1 MAGVWIG
8 CDDRFVRLENNLGY
22 GGQAARPIYEYFFQK
37 ALADKTLGLDR
48 HAKFVQPENL
58 KNEEFYDYPSIIE
71 QTMPAGAEGE
81 NVGNGG
87 ADAYLSK
94 EDTGNVPVESK
105 VSMEEQKVL
114 NEATGKQN
122 NKKENPKD
130 AVDSTKDDRKKK
142 GFLRRIFGKKDRD

>member
-37 ALADKTLGLDR
+37 ALKDKTLGLDR
-48 HAKFVQPENL
+48 QAKFVQPENL

-71 QTMPAGAEGE
+71 NTMPAGAEGE
-81 NVGNGG
+81 DVGNGA
-87 ADAYLSK
+87 ADAYLSR

-105 VSMEEQKVL
+105 ASLEEAKVL
-114 NEATGKQN
+114 PPEKQN
-122 NKKENPKD
+122 SKKDQKQ
-130 AVDSTKDDRKKK
+130 DSVAPDKKK
-142 GFLRRIFGKKDRD
+142 RNIFRRIFGKKDRDNED